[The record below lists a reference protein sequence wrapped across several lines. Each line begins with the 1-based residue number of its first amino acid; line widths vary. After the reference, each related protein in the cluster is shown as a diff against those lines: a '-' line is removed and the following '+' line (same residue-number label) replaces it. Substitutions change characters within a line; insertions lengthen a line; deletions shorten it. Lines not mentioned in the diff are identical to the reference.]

1 MAYVSPSTKT
11 TGTLI
16 TAAIWNQDIV
26 SNVQAGVPDIFTAAG
41 DIVYATAADVAGRL
55 ALGGTAY
62 QTLRVNSAV
71 TAPEW
76 GNGVVSGT
84 TVSYIAPFTG
94 TASAGGQIPSAN
106 NVYCVRFWL
115 PHYMTIASVHAE
127 VTTAAGT
134 NGSFGIYSADGNTRH
149 ITSGAVSTAS
159 TGVKSVTLGAA
170 VTLVPEFYWFAYS
183 SDNASVRWR
192 GIDLTNYTWFNGGTV
207 QYGVAAN
214 AASAGVLPS
223 TLGGVSAPTYGPVA
237 TCKLQG

>member
-1 MAYVSPSTKT
+1 MAYVSPTTRT

-26 SNVQAGVPDIFTAAG
+26 SNSQASVPDIFTAAG
-41 DIVYATAADVAGRL
+41 DTVYATAADTAGVL
-55 ALGGTAY
+55 AKGTAY
-62 QTLRVNSAV
+62 QTYRMNSGA

-76 GNGVVSGT
+76 GNGLLSGT
-84 TVSYIAPFTG
+84 TVSWIAPFTG
-94 TASAGGQIPSAN
+94 SVSAGGQIPSAN
-106 NVYCVRFWL
+106 NVYCVSFFL

-127 VTTAAGT
+127 ITTSAGT
-134 NGSFGIYSADGNTRH
+134 NGSFGIYTADGATRS
-149 ITSGAVSTAS
+149 ITSGAISTAS

-170 VTLVPEFYWFAYS
+170 VTLTPGFYWFTYT

-214 AASAGVLPS
+214 AASAGVLPA
-223 TLGGVSAPTYGPVA
+223 TLGGVSAPTYNVVA